1 MELTKQDSAKIEQ
14 KTQEMRNRMYQIHN
28 EIASTEII
36 GESEEGL
43 VKITM
48 NGVHKALGIDISD
61 SLIIM
66 EGKEKLQQSILVA
79 INDAA
84 SKFEEISKE
93 KVLVFTKEGI

>member
-1 MELTKQDSAKIEQ
+1 MELTKQDSDKIEQ
-14 KTQEMRNRMYQIHN
+14 KAQEMRIKMYQIHN

-36 GESEEGL
+36 GESEKGL

-48 NGVHKALGIDISD
+48 NGVHKALDIDISD
-61 SLIIM
+61 ALIM
-66 EGKEKLQQSILVA
+66 EGKEKLQQSILAA